1 MTERMFLDRLLSRFA
16 AASID
21 LQAAVGGRYG
31 PIAIEDAEE
40 RYSVARQRIIDA
52 VRDKLYE
59 AAGEGNSQATTEY
72 FLTGEEKQAI
82 ADALM
87 VEEND
92 DD

>member
-52 VRDKLYE
+52 VRDYGRRCVEKYSE
-59 AAGEGNSQATTEY
+59 CKGERALQVAE
-72 FLTGEEKQAI
+72 
-82 ADALM
+82 ALM
-87 VEEND
+87 AEEGSES
-92 DD
+92 